1 MSIGQSKKL
10 ESVMAKTRKAAER
23 NRGGPTD
30 KATQATS
37 SPPEASSSGP
47 NVEVW
52 TDLEWEP
59 ALHALQGWAKDD
71 KYTGKPDP
79 KPLAKLLRSGKPV
92 PGPVAVLLGVWLDP
106 PWGKKGP
113 RLTASIPK
121 RYSGY
126 ADLQTLKAM
135 IGAQQ
140 EILEAVKRHSKLDA
154 AIKEVGQRINRS
166 RSWLMRAWKLD
177 LEKNIL
183 MMSKYNPQPI
193 SSPREPGR
201 S

>member
-1 MSIGQSKKL
+1 
-10 ESVMAKTRKAAER
+10 MAKTRKAAER

-37 SPPEASSSGP
+37 SLPEASSSEP

-59 ALHALQGWAKDD
+59 AFHALQGWAEDG

-92 PGPVAVLLGVWLDP
+92 PEAVAVQLGVWLDP
-106 PWGKKGP
+106 PWGHNGP
-113 RLTASIPK
+113 RLTPSIPR

-126 ADLQTLKAM
+126 ADLQTIKAM
-135 IGAQQ
+135 DGCQ
-140 EILEAVKRHSKLDA
+140 KRDRKSATTRKWQA
-154 AIKEVGQRINRS
+154 
-166 RSWLMRAWKLD
+166 
-177 LEKNIL
+177 
-183 MMSKYNPQPI
+183 
-193 SSPREPGR
+193 
-201 S
+201 